1 MKNWRN
7 IFSWFKALRM
17 SLFLLF
23 SFALFGERSRES
35 RLISLRE
42 DLKAIQSGLDR
53 VLKTHLKN
61 SEKITLRVTKRSVPS
76 GGDLLKI
83 KQNLEE
89 VKIGLEEVSEKRE
102 EKNLPQKQT
111 VIIDRKPNNE
121 AFLRVRKDLEE
132 VRIGLEQV
140 TQERVKSFP
149 KDHILPVNREDSLK
163 DEFPVLNGDTPLRK
177 GLYLLPFLGLYH
189 SQNLEWKS
197 KAGEF
202 EISQKTGFS
211 SGFRF
216 GYGWKLVF
224 ADFQL
229 SYFHND
235 LGDLDAGL
243 PSMSFSGE
251 TKGMGAHFS
260 VGTKVPLSESFDL
273 KLALG
278 IGGISQD
285 LSFHLMDMVV
295 EEEKFLLSGQL
306 LGSIEYY
313 PNQNLSFSL
322 GYRWMNL
329 SEMELFSSRDLH
341 LAELS
346 LGYRF

>member
-1 MKNWRN
+1 M
-7 IFSWFKALRM
+7 
-17 SLFLLF
+17 
-23 SFALFGERSRES
+23 
-35 RLISLRE
+35 ISLRE
-42 DLKAIQSGLDR
+42 DLKVIQSGLNE
-53 VLKTHLKN
+53 VLKNHQKK
-61 SEKITLRVTKRSVPS
+61 SEKIPLRVTKRSVPS
-76 GGDLLKI
+76 RGDLLKI
-83 KQNLEE
+83 RQDLQE
-89 VKIGLEEVSEKRE
+89 VKIGLEVVSDKRE
-102 EKNLPQKQT
+102 KKNLPQKQT
-111 VIIDRKPNNE
+111 VIIDRQKNNE
-121 AFLRVRKDLEE
+121 AFLRVRKDLQE

-149 KDHILPVNREDSLK
+149 KDQILLVNREDSLK
-163 DEFPVLNGDTPLRK
+163 DEFSVLNGDIPLRK

-189 SQNLEWKS
+189 SQDLEWKS
-197 KAGEF
+197 MAGEF
-202 EISQKTGFS
+202 ELSQKTGFS

-216 GYGWKLVF
+216 GHGWKLVF

-235 LGDLDAGL
+235 LGNLDAGL

-251 TKGMGAHFS
+251 TKSMGAHFS

-273 KLALG
+273 KFALG

-313 PNQNLSFSL
+313 PNQNLCFSL

-329 SEMELFSSRDLH
+329 SEMEMFSSRDLH

-346 LGYRF
+346 LGYRL